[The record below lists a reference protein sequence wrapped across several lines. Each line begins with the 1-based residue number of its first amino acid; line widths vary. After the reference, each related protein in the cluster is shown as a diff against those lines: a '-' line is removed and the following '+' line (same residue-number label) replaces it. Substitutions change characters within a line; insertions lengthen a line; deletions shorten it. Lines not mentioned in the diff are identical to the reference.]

1 MSGFGQC
8 KANTLSLLFIILR
21 NIEAILASIYELI
34 AKATS
39 LLPPV
44 SYLPLPNGGFFVFKK
59 CVKRKY

>member
-34 AKATS
+34 AEAAS

-44 SYLPLPNGGFFVFKK
+44 SYLSPQMLVFLCLKNA
-59 CVKRKY
+59 

>member
-34 AKATS
+34 AEAAS
-39 LLPPV
+39 LLPSV
-44 SYLPLPNGGFFVFKK
+44 SYLSPQNAGFFVFKK